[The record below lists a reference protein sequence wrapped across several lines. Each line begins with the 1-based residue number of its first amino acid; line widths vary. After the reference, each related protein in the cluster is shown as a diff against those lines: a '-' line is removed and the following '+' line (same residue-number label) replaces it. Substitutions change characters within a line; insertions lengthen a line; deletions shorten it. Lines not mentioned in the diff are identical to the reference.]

1 MWPVAKINCSHAEV
15 LPLHKIIPNPKN
27 PNKHPPE
34 QIERL
39 AKLIDYQ
46 GQRHPIIVS
55 RRSGFVV
62 VGHGRLEAIKKLG
75 WESAAVDFQDFAD
88 EAQEYAFVTSDNAI
102 AEWAELD
109 LAAINTEMLDLG
121 PDFDIDLLGIKDF
134 VIEPVEKFEPQ
145 SDEDDVPEVVH
156 PITRKGD
163 LWLLGKHRLLC
174 GDSTMIDDVERLMG
188 GEKADI
194 SFTSPPYNASKNDHL
209 QKDVGGFDRK
219 YKNTS
224 DAMDDGDYLELLCQ
238 STLNA
243 LSVSRYSFINLQLLA
258 HNKFVLADY
267 QHSMKEFLK
276 DILIWNKKQC
286 PPNIVK
292 GAFNTKFEFVFCFSN
307 ENKTRGFPCDWRGKF
322 ANVVETESNSG
333 NEFAADHKAGFPVAF
348 PAWFFEKLDFAKSVF
363 DPFCGTGTTIVC
375 AEKFGLFGFGL
386 ELDESYC
393 DVIVKRWE
401 KYTGKQAT
409 LELTGQTYEELKAER
424 DGTAA

>member
-1 MWPVAKINCSHAEV
+1 MKINCSHAEV

-62 VGHGRLEAIKKLG
+62 VGHGRLEAIRKLG

-145 SDEDDVPEVVH
+145 SDEDEVPEVVH

-163 LWLLGKHRLLC
+163 LWLLGRHRLLC

-188 GEKADI
+188 GEKAD
-194 SFTSPPYNASKNDHL
+194 FLHTDPPYNIAVSRGESIKNDDLSRNEFQALVDGFASNAFAVCKPNAAWLVWIGWREFGRMKETIENHKKVDSCIVWKKESFGL
-209 QKDVGGFDRK
+209 GHAFRYQHELAVFSGKISARDESEVWEFKKDRSGLHPTMKPV
-219 YKNTS
+219 
-224 DAMDDGDYLELLCQ
+224 ELCEK
-238 STLNA
+238 A
-243 LSVSRYSFINLQLLA
+243 INL
-258 HNKFVLADY
+258 
-267 QHSMKEFLK
+267 
-276 DILIWNKKQC
+276 C
-286 PPNIVK
+286 
-292 GAFNTKFEFVFCFSN
+292 
-307 ENKTRGFPCDWRGKF
+307 
-322 ANVVETESNSG
+322 SNSG
-333 NEFAADHKAGFPVAF
+333 DAVLDMFAGSGGTLIAC
-348 PAWFFEKLDFAKSVF
+348 EKNNRRLY
-363 DPFCGTGTTIVC
+363 GM
-375 AEKFGLFGFGL
+375 
-386 ELDESYC
+386 ELDEKYC